1 MTYSLEDLE
10 QRAYADINNYPSRYA
25 VNNESEALVK
35 LSNAYSVYKE
45 KSDIYRPIYDE
56 YTEYENIIKT
66 TPAYQMAQLEKRTEA
81 IIKRNNLQP
90 YLDEALENM
99 QNAEVY
105 LFAWGLVLDKIRG
118 LEDNALNSSATTNIN
133 RYYKEAQ
140 NVYYD
145 KKAQNVN
152 TKSVSASQTGASQT
166 GASQTG
172 NKKMLILA
180 IAAGLLLLLY
190 GKD

>member
-1 MTYSLEDLE
+1 MTYSIDDIA
-10 QRAYADINNYPSRYA
+10 QRAYTDINNYPSRYS
-25 VNNESEALVK
+25 VKNESEALAK
-35 LSNAYSVYKE
+35 LSNAYSVYKQ

-56 YTEYENIIKT
+56 YTEYENAINT
-66 TPAYQMAQLEKRTEA
+66 TPDRGLY
-81 IIKRNNLQP
+81 IIKRNNLKP

-105 LFAWGLVLDKIRG
+105 LYAWGLVLDKIRG
-118 LEDNALNSSATTNIN
+118 LEDNALNSSATTNLN

-152 TKSVSASQTGASQT
+152 TKSVSASQTG
-166 GASQTG
+166 
-172 NKKMLILA
+172 NKKMLFLA
-180 IAAGLLLLLY
+180 IAAGLLLLAY
-190 GKD
+190 GES

>member
-1 MTYSLEDLE
+1 MSYSPEDIA
-10 QRAYADINNYPSRYA
+10 QRAYTDINNYPSRYS
-25 VNNESEALVK
+25 VNNEAQALAK

-56 YTEYENIIKT
+56 YTEYENVIKT
-66 TPAYQMAQLEKRTEA
+66 TQPFNSANIEKRSEA
-81 IIKRNNLQP
+81 IVKKNKLQP

-105 LFAWGLVLDKIRG
+105 VYAWGLVLDKIRG
-118 LEDNALNSSATTNIN
+118 LEDNALNSSATTNLN
-133 RYYKEAQ
+133 RYVKEAQ

-152 TKSVSASQTGASQT
+152 TSVTQSVSASQS
-166 GASQTG
+166 G
-172 NKKMLILA
+172 NKKMLFLA
-180 IAAGLLLLLY
+180 IAAGLLLLIY
-190 GKD
+190 GEN

>member
-1 MTYSLEDLE
+1 MTYSLEDIE

-25 VNNESEALVK
+25 VNNESEALAK
-35 LSNAYSVYKE
+35 LSNAYSVYKQ
-45 KSDIYRPIYDE
+45 KSDIYRPIYEE
-56 YTEYENIIKT
+56 YTEYENFIKT
-66 TPAYQMAQLEKRTEA
+66 TPFYQTAKLEERTSY
-81 IIKRNNLQP
+81 IIKRDKLKP

-118 LEDNALNSSATTNIN
+118 LEDNALNSSATTNFN

-145 KKAQNVN
+145 KEAQNVK
-152 TKSVSASQTGASQT
+152 TSVTQAVSSSQTA
-166 GASQTG
+166 ASQTG
-172 NKKMLILA
+172 NKKMLFLA
-180 IAAGLLLLLY
+180 IAAGLLLLMMNEES
-190 GKD
+190 

>member
-1 MTYSLEDLE
+1 MTYSIDDIA
-10 QRAYADINNYPSRYA
+10 QRAYADINNYPSRYS
-25 VNNESEALVK
+25 VKNEAEALAK
-35 LSNAYSVYKE
+35 LSNAYSVYKQ
-45 KSDIYRPIYDE
+45 KSDIFRPIYEE
-56 YTEYENIIKT
+56 YTEIENVIKK
-66 TPAYQMAQLEKRTEA
+66 PFYGSYSQERTEY

-105 LFAWGLVLDKIRG
+105 LYAWGLVLDKLRG
-118 LEDNALNSSATTNIN
+118 LEDNALNSSATTNLN

-145 KKAQNVN
+145 KTAQNVK
-152 TKSVSASQTGASQT
+152 TSVTQSVS
-166 GASQTG
+166 ASQTG
-172 NKKMLILA
+172 NKKMLFLA

-190 GKD
+190 GES

>member
-1 MTYSLEDLE
+1 MTYSLEDIE

-25 VNNESEALVK
+25 VNNESEALAK
-35 LSNAYSVYKE
+35 LSNAYSVYKQ

-56 YTEYENIIKT
+56 YTEYENMIKN
-66 TPAYQMAQLEKRTEA
+66 TPWYVQERSEY

-118 LEDNALNSSATTNIN
+118 LEDNALNSSATTNLN

-145 KKAQNVN
+145 KEAQNVK
-152 TKSVSASQTGASQT
+152 TSVTQAVSS
-166 GASQTG
+166 SQTG
-172 NKKMLILA
+172 NKKMLFLA
-180 IAAGLLLLLY
+180 IAAGLLLLMMNEES
-190 GKD
+190 